1 MSRDDQ
7 QFVMERVPI
16 TISELYN
23 EVDAVLKATFPA
35 SRELWVRGEIQK
47 ISDSSGH
54 CYIDLVDPEAQ
65 GERQPP
71 TLKVKCW
78 RSKWGSLKA
87 DLRAQGIFL
96 EAGMTVVLRGS
107 LDFYRVRAEVG
118 FILADIDVTALL
130 GKMALDRAAL
140 IEALQKEGL
149 FDAQRQLD
157 VPLVPLRVGLVGSP
171 NTEGFNDF
179 LGQLERSGFSF
190 VVTVVKATVQGQNA
204 PREVAQAI
212 ATLHDEEID
221 VICLVRGGGS
231 KGDLVAFDSPEI
243 ARAIASCRIPIWT
256 GIGHTGDE
264 SVADLVSNARFITP
278 TACGAAIAERV
289 GLYWGEVATAA
300 GIIATTSR
308 EVCQRRELAYS
319 TLRGQLV
326 GSARGHLRHYRSEIL
341 HQRQRLSSSPRL
353 ALRRS
358 FEHLSGRAARLA
370 PSIANATRAAQARL
384 DAQHRLLSAYDPV
397 RTLERGWS
405 LTLNERGEII
415 RSLDDVGE
423 GVMISTR
430 LVDGVLNSQVRSKEP
445 SKE

>member
-190 VVTVVKATVQGQNA
+190 VVTVVKAMAN
-204 PREVAQAI
+204 R
-212 ATLHDEEID
+212 D
-221 VICLVRGGGS
+221 
-231 KGDLVAFDSPEI
+231 
-243 ARAIASCRIPIWT
+243 
-256 GIGHTGDE
+256 
-264 SVADLVSNARFITP
+264 
-278 TACGAAIAERV
+278 AEKS
-289 GLYWGEVATAA
+289 L
-300 GIIATTSR
+300 
-308 EVCQRRELAYS
+308 
-319 TLRGQLV
+319 
-326 GSARGHLRHYRSEIL
+326 
-341 HQRQRLSSSPRL
+341 QRLCRTC
-353 ALRRS
+353 R
-358 FEHLSGRAARLA
+358 SGRGRRDCHAAPALLA
-370 PSIANATRAAQARL
+370 T
-384 DAQHRLLSAYDPV
+384 D
-397 RTLERGWS
+397 
-405 LTLNERGEII
+405 
-415 RSLDDVGE
+415 
-423 GVMISTR
+423 
-430 LVDGVLNSQVRSKEP
+430 
-445 SKE
+445 